1 MSLLQHLIFA
11 FSYAALA
18 VAVAL
23 TLPYSMVGIDKWTAV
38 VIGALVLVLGVLV
51 HEVISRLG
59 RERHLRRQ
67 LRELVADRDAARASL
82 AEAGAE
88 LSAMRQRMSGQPDGG
103 DVLDRIAAEKALL
116 EELVRRLSAR
126 YGPDQSE
133 SSASQAPLSDAE
145 LRDLV
150 QEAVRDDRI
159 DIALQPIVSLP
170 QRKIRHFEV
179 VGQLHTASG
188 GSVQPEDFQSA
199 AEAEGLNA
207 AIDNILL
214 FRSIQLV
221 RETLRRNR
229 SGMFFTRLSVHTLG
243 DAAFMGQLA
252 EFMADNAELAP
263 RLVFQFGQ
271 DLWWESLPAVRQS
284 LDRLATIGF
293 RFALSE
299 AHDLGRID
307 AEVLHEHHIR
317 FLKIDADTLLAER
330 DAPDLPLEFPI
341 VKDELDRVAVDLIV
355 NRVRT
360 EQQLVEILDLPI
372 DFGQGPL
379 LGDTRNRG

>member
-1 MSLLQHLIFA
+1 MSLLRHLIFA

-23 TLPYSMVGIDKWTAV
+23 TLPYSVTMIDKWTAV
-38 VIGALVLVLGVLV
+38 AIGALVLVLGILL
-51 HEVISRLG
+51 HEIAARI
-59 RERHLRRQ
+59 RHERQ
-67 LRELVADRDAARASL
+67 LRLEIQVLAADRDAARADL
-82 AEAGAE
+82 ADVTAE
-88 LSAMRQRMSGQPDGG
+88 LSTVRAQTAAQPDGG
-103 DVLDRIAAEKALL
+103 DILDRISAEKALL

-126 YGPDQSE
+126 YGPDQS
-133 SSASQAPLSDAE
+133 AAAAAQAPLSDAE

-150 QEAVRDDRI
+150 HEAVREDRI
-159 DIALQPIVSLP
+159 DITLQPIVSLP
-170 QRKIRHFEV
+170 QRKTRHFEV
-179 VGQLHTASG
+179 IGQLRTAAG
-188 GSVQPEDFQSA
+188 ATLEPEDFQSA

-243 DAAFMGQLA
+243 DAAFMAQLA
-252 EFMADNAELAP
+252 DFMADNAELAP

-271 DLWWESLPAVRQS
+271 DPWWESLPAVRQS
-284 LDRLATIGF
+284 LDRLASIGF

-307 AEVLHEHHIR
+307 ADVLHEHHIR
-317 FLKIDADTLLAER
+317 FLKIDADRLLAER
-330 DAPDLPLEFPI
+330 DAPDLPLAFPI
-341 VKDELDRVAVDLIV
+341 VKDELDRVAVDLIA

-360 EQQLVEILDLPI
+360 EQQLVEILDVPI

-379 LGDTRNRG
+379 LGDTRNRS

>member
-1 MSLLQHLIFA
+1 MSLLRHLIFA

-23 TLPYSMVGIDKWTAV
+23 TLPYSMPEIGKWLAV
-38 VIGALVLVLGVLV
+38 CIGAIVLLLGALLHDVV
-51 HEVISRLG
+51 SRLG
-59 RERHLRRQ
+59 RERQ
-67 LRELVADRDAARASL
+67 LQREIRLVTADRDAARVDL
-82 AEAGAE
+82 AETAHE
-88 LSAMRQRMSGQPDGG
+88 LAAVRQRLVDQPDGG
-103 DVLDRIAAEKALL
+103 DILDRVAAEKALL

-126 YGPDQSE
+126 YGAE
-133 SSASQAPLSDAE
+133 RSAEAQVAFSDSE

-159 DIALQPIVSLP
+159 DIVLQPIVSLP
-170 QRKIRHFEV
+170 QRKTRHFEV
-179 VGQLHTASG
+179 IGQLRTAAG
-188 GSVQPEDFQSA
+188 RMLEPEEFQSA

-214 FRSIQLV
+214 FRGIQLV

-271 DLWWESLPAVRQS
+271 DSWWESLPAVRQS
-284 LDRLATIGF
+284 LDRLAAIGF

-299 AHDLGRID
+299 VHDLGRID
-307 AEVLHEHHIR
+307 ADVLHENHIR

-330 DAPDLPLEFPI
+330 DSPDLPLAFPI

-360 EQQLVEILDLPI
+360 EQQLIEILDLPI

>member
-1 MSLLQHLIFA
+1 MSLLRHLIFA
-11 FSYAALA
+11 LSYAALA

-23 TLPYSMVGIDKWTAV
+23 TLPYSVVGVGKWTAV
-38 VIGALVLVLGVLV
+38 AIGTVVLVFGALV
-51 HEVISRLG
+51 HEIVAGQVRT
-59 RERHLRRQ
+59 RHLRRDLQ
-67 LRELVADRDAARASL
+67 ALAADRDTARSEVVM
-82 AEAGAE
+82 AEAE
-88 LSAMRQRMSGQPDGG
+88 ISALRTRIAGEADG
-103 DVLDRIAAEKALL
+103 DVLDRISAEKALL

-126 YGPDQSE
+126 YGPGQS
-133 SSASQAPLSDAE
+133 AAAAAAAPLSDA
-145 LRDLV
+145 DLKDMV
-150 QEAVRDDRI
+150 QEAVREDRI

-170 QRKIRHFEV
+170 QRKTRHFEV
-179 VGQLHTASG
+179 IGQLRTTG
-188 GSVQPEDFQSA
+188 GATLGPEDFQSA

-214 FRSIQLV
+214 FRGIQLV

-271 DLWWESLPAVRQS
+271 DPWWESLPAVRQS
-284 LDRLATIGF
+284 LDQLAAIGF

-299 AHDLGRID
+299 VHDLGRID
-307 AEVLHEHHIR
+307 ADVLHEHHIR
-317 FLKIDADTLLAER
+317 FLKIDAHTLLAER
-330 DAPDLPLEFPI
+330 DAPDLPLEFPM
-341 VKDELDRVAVDLIV
+341 VKDDLDRVAVDLIA

-379 LGDTRNRG
+379 LGDTPSRR